1 MSGRP
6 GRTGR
11 GTGQASAG
19 DLLELVRSRRAT
31 TRGALQQATGL
42 SRATV
47 GQRLDRLFRAGWL
60 REGAGGPV
68 DSPLGGRPSI
78 TLEFDDEHAVVLAAD
93 LDTRHAR
100 AAVLSLSGEILAEH
114 SGTLVVEDGP
124 DEVLGELGRW
134 FAELLE
140 KAGQGVQQVCG
151 VGLAVPGPVD
161 SETGRVVQ
169 PPIMPGW
176 DGYDL
181 RGRLARAL
189 TEHTG
194 AGPVPV
200 LVDNDANLM
209 AYGEQRTGYPD
220 CSAFVLVKVS
230 TGIGAGVVVD
240 GAVFRGVDGGA
251 GDIGHIRVPEGA
263 GALCRCGS
271 YGCLAAVASG
281 GAVARRLAETGVP
294 AASGSDVR
302 DLLASGHPE
311 AVGLARE
318 AGRRVG
324 DVLATVVTLLN
335 PGVLMIAGDLAGTP
349 FLTGVRE
356 LLYQRALPRSTAHLD
371 VVTARLGE
379 RAGLVG
385 AGAMVVEHLYAP
397 ERVEERLRALGV

>member
-1 MSGRP
+1 MTGRP

-11 GTGQASAG
+11 GGGQAGAG
-19 DLLELVRSRRAT
+19 DLLALVRTGRAT

-78 TLEFDDEHAVVLAAD
+78 TLEFDDAHAVVLAAD

-100 AAVLSLSGEILAEH
+100 AAVLSLTGELLAEH
-114 SGTLVVEDGP
+114 SGTLVIEDGP
-124 DEVLGELGRW
+124 DAVLGELGRW

-140 KAGQGVQQVCG
+140 KAGHRADEVCG
-151 VGLAVPGPVD
+151 IGLAVPGPVD

-176 DGYDL
+176 DGYDI
-181 RGRLARAL
+181 RGRLARAF

-194 AGPVPV
+194 VPPVPV

-209 AYGEQRTGYPD
+209 AYGEQRTAYPD

-240 GAVFRGVDGGA
+240 GSIYRGIDGGA
-251 GDIGHIRVPEGA
+251 GDIGHIRVGTE
-263 GALCRCGS
+263 ALCRCGS
-271 YGCLAAVASG
+271 CGCLAAVASG
-281 GAVARRLAETGVP
+281 GAVARRLAEKGVP

-302 DLLASGHPE
+302 DLLGAGHPE
-311 AVGLARE
+311 AAALARE
-318 AGRRVG
+318 AGRQVG

-356 LLYQRALPRSTAHLD
+356 LLYQRALPRSTARLE
-371 VVTARLGE
+371 VVTSRLGE

-385 AGAMVVEHLYAP
+385 AGALVVEYLYAP
-397 ERVEERLRALGV
+397 ERVEERLLALGV